1 MNRFGSTS
9 APRVTRSLTIKI
21 QTTSCP
27 AAIFQE
33 TPGLF
38 HAPAWPIVS
47 DQDRSPASL
56 VLLPT
61 SCQEQGKPSLW
72 VSAHSQRGQSRSRQR
87 LPVTPDPGLPEEEEE
102 GEEEEEQEPR
112 LPAPTPSTAA
122 PTRES
127 GSDSADL
134 LHQSHHR
141 HFNPKYSS
149 TERKGKHRPI
159 MPVSFTRLAQKNQM
173 PDSVSGSFTLSS
185 RVSSSPAEQTRGH
198 LLPFPPGQSN
208 LPSKG
213 DLSTSI

>member
-1 MNRFGSTS
+1 MPLPGALS
-9 APRVTRSLTIKI
+9 VTRTGAQNL
-21 QTTSCP
+21 CW
-27 AAIFQE
+27 FC
-33 TPGLF
+33 
-38 HAPAWPIVS
+38 
-47 DQDRSPASL
+47 
-56 VLLPT
+56 
-61 SCQEQGKPSLW
+61 CQEQGKPSPW
-72 VSAHSQRGQSRSRQR
+72 VSARLQRGQSRSRQR
-87 LPVTPDPGLPEEEEE
+87 LPVTPDPGLPEE
-102 GEEEEEQEPR
+102 EEEEEQEPR

-159 MPVSFTRLAQKNQM
+159 MPVSFTCLAQKNQT

-198 LLPFPPGQSN
+198 LLPFPPGQSC

-213 DLSTSI
+213 DLSISV